1 MAFNLKGERNI
12 KKKNIFREEE
22 TGAGEGAKMQSD
34 SLIYLMDEK
43 LQFYFLKEKTAEG
56 DLI

>member
-1 MAFNLKGERNI
+1 
-12 KKKNIFREEE
+12 
-22 TGAGEGAKMQSD
+22 MQSD